1 MYLESEHQYHHSFTI
16 CYIQPND
23 MELFITIV
31 GSEYL
36 FNKQT
41 ALYPVTMGGLQSSW
55 TYISNYEMLYE
66 TTLSSEEKEKA

>member
-1 MYLESEHQYHHSFTI
+1 
-16 CYIQPND
+16 

-55 TYISNYEMLYE
+55 IYISNYEMLYE
-66 TTLSSEEKEKA
+66 TTLSSEEKEKARWKVKRLSRSCRRAYL